1 MDPARDL
8 PGESTC
14 TTCSFSEDFSNY
26 WTAVLY
32 FRARNGTFKRVPQTS
47 QINGAQAGIT
57 VYYMQDA
64 LYDTTQKSKVTSFKP
79 VGHEDWTY
87 LPLYRG
93 FILSDDT
100 IRASAC
106 SSGMSTHAAE
116 RKFSNSDSLPTPA
129 WRTQGHEHPRHLVCS
144 ASHLSPRAWARYGH
158 WY

>member
-8 PGESTC
+8 PVESTC

-47 QINGAQAGIT
+47 QISGAQAGIT

-79 VGHEDWTY
+79 VGHKDMTQ
-87 LPLYRG
+87 LPLCYG
-93 FILSDDT
+93 FISSDLTILSGLPHVYRRCECTQQRGSPQIPTADLHLHGELRDT
-100 IRASAC
+100 GTRD
-106 SSGMSTHAAE
+106 T
-116 RKFSNSDSLPTPA
+116 
-129 WRTQGHEHPRHLVCS
+129 
-144 ASHLSPRAWARYGH
+144 
-158 WY
+158 

>member
-1 MDPARDL
+1 MRNTQNAFNASMDPKRDL

-47 QINGAQAGIT
+47 QISGAQAGIT

-64 LYDTTQKSKVTSFKP
+64 LYDTAQKSKVTSFKP
-79 VGHEDWTY
+79 VGQKDRDSAA
-87 LPLYRG
+87 LYIVT
-93 FILSDDT
+93 FIYSDDT

-106 SSGMSTHAAE
+106 SSATSTRAAE
-116 RKFSNSDSLPTPA
+116 RRSSNSDS
-129 WRTQGHEHPRHLVCS
+129 
-144 ASHLSPRAWARYGH
+144 
-158 WY
+158 

>member
-1 MDPARDL
+1 MDPSRDL

-32 FRARNGTFKRVPQTS
+32 FRARNGTFKRVPQMS

-79 VGHEDWTY
+79 VGQKDGTQ
-87 LPLYRG
+87 LPLYRDL
-93 FILSDDT
+93 IQSDDA

-106 SSGMSTHAAE
+106 LSAMSTRAAE
-116 RKFSNSDSLPTPA
+116 TKSSNSDS
-129 WRTQGHEHPRHLVCS
+129 
-144 ASHLSPRAWARYGH
+144 
-158 WY
+158 